1 MFPALLVNKPPIGE
15 KTVETHLPSPLSTSQ
30 LPYPASPTE
39 RESRNMSFRFI
50 HTADIHLDS
59 PLRSLAMRNG
69 ELAELI
75 GNATRQALVA
85 IVDLCIDEQVDAL
98 VIAGDLY
105 DGDQTSMKTARF
117 LAGQMQRL
125 DEAGIA
131 TFVIRG
137 NHDALSRIT
146 QELILPPSVK
156 VFSGRAETIDRRFG
170 DLNVSVHGLSFAKPQ
185 APDSLL
191 EKYHRP
197 TPDAF
202 NLGIM
207 HTSLAGAPGHD
218 LYAPCKVAD
227 LHDWGYGYWALG
239 HIHAR
244 TLHAGSQL
252 VMMPGMPQGRDINES
267 GEKTVTLVT
276 VKDDRSV
283 TVEERLTSIAQFER
297 ISADLSSATSWREA
311 VDLLDAR
318 LSAAREQTRS
328 EHLVGRLRLT
338 GATSLSWLLRRDQ
351 DLLLTEMEQRAER
364 LGKTWIEK
372 IEFATFA
379 QVTSAKGSLAAN
391 PLLELGDLMRDEI
404 IHQHGVRQSIRDLVQ
419 ELRDDLPPEAR
430 GFAGND
436 EVAYEA
442 FIDQLLAEGS
452 EDMLARLKPEIS
464 EVA

>member
-1 MFPALLVNKPPIGE
+1 
-15 KTVETHLPSPLSTSQ
+15 
-30 LPYPASPTE
+30 
-39 RESRNMSFRFI
+39 MSFRFI

-59 PLRSLAMRNG
+59 PLRTLAMRNG

-75 GNATRQALVA
+75 GNATRQALVT
-85 IVDLCIDEQVDAL
+85 IVDLCIDEHVDAL

-125 DEAGIA
+125 HEAGIA

-156 VFSGRAETIDRRFG
+156 VFGGRPETIDRNFG
-170 DLNVSVHGLSFAKPQ
+170 DLNVSIHGLSFAKPQ
-185 APDSLL
+185 APESLL

-197 TPDAF
+197 APDTF
-202 NLGIM
+202 NIGIM

-227 LHDWGYGYWALG
+227 LHGWGYDYWALG
-239 HIHAR
+239 HIHMR
-244 TLHAGSQL
+244 TQHAGERL
-252 VMMPGMPQGRDINES
+252 VMMPGMPQGRDINEG

-276 VKDDRSV
+276 VKDDRSIV
-283 TVEERLTSIAQFER
+283 VEERLTSLAQFER
-297 ISADLSSATSWREA
+297 IPADLSSATSWREA
-311 VDLLDAR
+311 VGLIEESLVAV
-318 LSAAREQTRS
+318 REQTRS
-328 EHLVGRLRLT
+328 EHLVGRLQLT
-338 GATSLSWLLRRDQ
+338 GVTSLSWLLRRDQ
-351 DLLLTEMEQRAER
+351 DLLLTEMAQRAER
-364 LGKTWIEK
+364 LGRTWIEK
-372 IEFATFA
+372 IEFATVA
-379 QVTSAKGSLAAN
+379 QVNSVKGSLAAD

-404 IHQHGVRQSIRDLVQ
+404 IHQHGVRQSIRDLVY

-436 EVAYEA
+436 EAAFEV
-442 FIDQLLAEGS
+442 FIDQLLAESS
-452 EDMLARLKPEIS
+452 EDMLARLKPETS
-464 EVA
+464 EIA